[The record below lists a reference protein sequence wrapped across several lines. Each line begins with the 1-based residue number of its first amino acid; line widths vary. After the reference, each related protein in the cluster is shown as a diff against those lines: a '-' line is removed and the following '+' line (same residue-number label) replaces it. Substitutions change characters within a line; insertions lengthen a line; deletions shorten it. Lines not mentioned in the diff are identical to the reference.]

1 MFSEF
6 FLTEQHAQF
15 YDVEQSY
22 TFWLVLVSYAIAAFA
37 AFVSFYVIERVVA
50 APTKRGRL
58 RWLATG
64 GVAMGAGIWSMHFS
78 GMMALKMPAWLCGN
92 ADGDI
97 HYDPTLT
104 IVSAVF
110 AMLAS
115 GFAFYFVSKRSK
127 SIGLLLVA
135 GTILGAGIGLMHYTG
150 MAAMRMYAMI
160 RYDPVWFSISIL
172 AAVILAS
179 YALWQM
185 SYTLE
190 ARRQERSNNRGV
202 AALIMGLAITLM
214 HYAGMASTHFLAVS
228 GEATKAPLGG
238 IALNGTLVG
247 VAITAIAVLVLGMAL
262 FAANKEAQRQAQ
274 PLPAAQGS

>member
-37 AFVSFYVIERVVA
+37 AFVSFYIVERVVA
-50 APTKRGRL
+50 APTSAVRL
-58 RWLATG
+58 RWLVTG
-64 GVAMGAGIWSMHFS
+64 GAAMGAGIWSMHFS
-78 GMMALKMPAWLCGN
+78 GMMALEMPAWLCGN
-92 ADGDI
+92 ANGDI
-97 HYDPTLT
+97 HYDPFLT
-104 IVSAVF
+104 VFSAVF

-135 GTILGAGIGLMHYTG
+135 GTILGAGIGLMHYSG
-150 MAAMRMYAMI
+150 MAAMRMYAII
-160 RYDPVWFSISIL
+160 RYDPVWFSVSIL

-214 HYAGMASTHFLAVS
+214 HYAGMAATHFLAAS
-228 GEATKAPLGG
+228 GQPAEAPLEGV
-238 IALNGTLVG
+238 ALNGTLVG
-247 VAITAIAVLVLGMAL
+247 VSITGAAVLILGMAL
-262 FAANKEAQRQAQ
+262 FAANKEAQRQSQ
-274 PLPAAQGS
+274 PIPAPQVS

>member
-22 TFWLVLVSYAIAAFA
+22 TFWLVLVSYAIAALA
-37 AFVSFYVIERVVA
+37 AFVSFYVVERVVA
-50 APTKRGRL
+50 APSAGVRF

-64 GVAMGAGIWSMHFS
+64 GAAMGAGIWSMHFS

-92 ADGDI
+92 ANGDI
-97 HYDPTLT
+97 HYDPALT
-104 IVSAVF
+104 IISAVF

-150 MAAMRMYAMI
+150 MAAMRMYAII
-160 RYDPVWFSISIL
+160 RYDPIWFSVSIV
-172 AAVILAS
+172 AAVVLAS

-214 HYAGMASTHFLAVS
+214 HYAGMASTHFLAMS
-228 GEATKAPLGG
+228 GQPSEAPLGG
-238 IALNGTLVG
+238 VALNGTLVG
-247 VAITAIAVLVLGMAL
+247 IAIACVAVVILGMAL
-262 FAANKEAQRQAQ
+262 FAANKEAQRQSQ
-274 PLPAAQGS
+274 PVPAAQGS

>member
-37 AFVSFYVIERVVA
+37 AFVSFYVVERVVA
-50 APTKRGRL
+50 APTAALRL
-58 RWLATG
+58 RWLVTG
-64 GVAMGAGIWSMHFS
+64 GAAMGAGIWSMHFS
-78 GMMALKMPAWLCGN
+78 GMMALEMPAWLCGN
-92 ADGDI
+92 AEGNI

-104 IVSAVF
+104 VLSAVF

-127 SIGLLLVA
+127 GIWLLLAA
-135 GTILGAGIGLMHYTG
+135 GTILGGGIGLMHYTG
-150 MAAMRMYAMI
+150 MAAMRMYAII
-160 RYDPVWFSISIL
+160 RYDPVWFSVSIL
-172 AAVILAS
+172 AAVVLAS

-190 ARRQERSNNRGV
+190 ARRLERSNNRGV

-214 HYAGMASTHFLAVS
+214 HYAGMAATHFLAES
-228 GEATKAPLGG
+228 GPATEVPLSG
-238 IALNGTLVG
+238 IALDGTLVG
-247 VAITAIAVLVLGMAL
+247 VAITGVAVLILGMAL
-262 FAANKEAQRQAQ
+262 FAANKESQRQSD
-274 PLPAAQGS
+274 PVVAA

>member
-15 YDVEQSY
+15 YDVEQNY
-22 TFWLVLVSYAIAAFA
+22 TLWLVLVSYAIAAFA
-37 AFVSFYVIERVVA
+37 AFVSFYVVERVVA
-50 APTKRGRL
+50 APSKGLRL

-92 ADGDI
+92 VDGNI

-104 IVSAVF
+104 VVSAVF
-110 AMLAS
+110 AILAS

-135 GTILGAGIGLMHYTG
+135 GAILGGGIGLMHYTG
-150 MAAMRMYAMI
+150 MAAMRMYAII
-160 RYDPVWFSISIL
+160 RYDPVWFSVSIL
-172 AAVILAS
+172 AAVVLAS

-185 SYTLE
+185 AYTLE

-202 AALIMGLAITLM
+202 SALIMGLAITLM
-214 HYAGMASTHFLAVS
+214 HYSGMAATHFLAVS
-228 GEATKAPLGG
+228 GEQPREPLGG
-238 IALNGTLVG
+238 VALDGTLVG
-247 VAITAIAVLVLGMAL
+247 VSITGIAIVVLGMAL
-262 FAANKEAQRQAQ
+262 FAANNEAQRQSQ
-274 PLPAAQGS
+274 PLSAAQES